1 MRVPIGMG
9 VLRNLL
15 LLVLGEKQGL
25 WGENLAENY
34 IKRETFARWGSL
46 PEVIRSL
53 DSKTWVLKMSLMSL

>member
-1 MRVPIGMG
+1 MGMG

-15 LLVLGEKQGL
+15 LLVLGEKQVL

-34 IKRETFARWGSL
+34 IKRETFAKWGSL

-53 DSKTWVLKMSLMSL
+53 DSKTWVLKMSFMSL